1 MMVAIARRLGGFA
14 VAGFSGFLVDAGL
27 TETLASFGLSPYIG
41 RVFAVAVAIGVTY
54 TINRNL
60 TWKERRAP
68 VRGRRTRYFAVSI
81 VSIAANY
88 LTFAAALMVLPGLR
102 PVIAVAA
109 GTGVGMVM
117 NYVGYSRLVFIESE
131 DQAA

>member
-1 MMVAIARRLGGFA
+1 MPSLVRRLGGFA
-14 VAGFSGFLVDAGL
+14 LAGFSGFAVDAGL
-27 TETLASFGLSPYIG
+27 TEALAGLGVSPYLG
-41 RVFAVAVAIGVTY
+41 RVFAVAVAIAVTY
-54 TINRNL
+54 AINRNL

-68 VRGRRTRYFAVSI
+68 VPGRRARYLAVSL

-88 LTFAAALMVLPGLR
+88 LVFAAALAILPGLR
-102 PVIAVAA
+102 PVLAVAA

-117 NYVGYSRLVFIESE
+117 NFVGYSRLVFKD

>member
-1 MMVAIARRLGGFA
+1 MAPALRRLGGFA
-14 VAGFSGFLVDAGL
+14 LAGFSGFLVDAGL
-27 TETLASFGLSPYIG
+27 TEMLAGVGISPYAG
-41 RVFAVAVAIGVTY
+41 RVFAVAVAIVVTY

-60 TWKERRAP
+60 TWGDRRAVVP
-68 VRGRRTRYFAVSI
+68 GRRARYVAMSL

-88 LTFAAALMVLPGLR
+88 LVFAGALAALPGLR
-102 PVIAVAA
+102 PAIAVAA

-117 NYVGYSRLVFIESE
+117 NYAGYSRLVFRGSG

>member
-1 MMVAIARRLGGFA
+1 MATFRRLGGFA
-14 VAGFSGFLVDAGL
+14 LAGFSGFFVDAGL
-27 TETLASFGLSPYIG
+27 TEALAALGVSPYLG
-41 RVFAVAVAIGVTY
+41 RVAAVAVAIAVTY

-60 TWKERRAP
+60 TWKDRRAP
-68 VRGRRTRYFAVSI
+68 VSGRRARYVAVSLT
-81 VSIAANY
+81 SIAVNY
-88 LTFAAALMVLPGLR
+88 LVFAAVLAAISGLR

-117 NYVGYSRLVFIESE
+117 NYAGYSRFVFRN

>member
-1 MMVAIARRLGGFA
+1 MPLVVRRLGGFA
-14 VAGFSGFLVDAGL
+14 LAGFSGFAVDAGL
-27 TETLASFGLSPYIG
+27 TEALAGLGISPYLG
-41 RVFAVAVAIGVTY
+41 RVFAVAVAIAVTY

-60 TWKERRAP
+60 TWKERRVP
-68 VRGRRTRYFAVSI
+68 VPGRRARYFAVSL

-88 LTFAAALMVLPGLR
+88 LVFAAALVALPGLR
-102 PVIAVAA
+102 PVLAVAA

-117 NYVGYSRLVFIESE
+117 NFVGYSRLVFKN

>member
-1 MMVAIARRLGGFA
+1 MPSLVRRLGGFA
-14 VAGFSGFLVDAGL
+14 LAGFSGFAVDAGL
-27 TETLASFGLSPYIG
+27 TEALAGLGVSPYLG
-41 RVFAVAVAIGVTY
+41 RVFAVAVAIAVTY
-54 TINRNL
+54 AINRNL

-68 VRGRRTRYFAVSI
+68 VPGRRARYLAVSL

-88 LTFAAALMVLPGLR
+88 LVFAATLAILPGLR
-102 PVIAVAA
+102 PVLAVAA

-117 NYVGYSRLVFIESE
+117 NFVGYSRLVFKD

>member
-1 MMVAIARRLGGFA
+1 MASVPRRLGGFA
-14 VAGFSGFLVDAGL
+14 LAGFSGFLVDAGL
-27 TETLASFGLSPYIG
+27 TEALAGLGISPYLG
-41 RVFAVAVAIGVTY
+41 RVFAVAVAIAVTY

-60 TWKERRAP
+60 TWRERRAP
-68 VRGRRTRYFAVSI
+68 VPGRRTRYVAVSL

-88 LTFAAALMVLPGLR
+88 LTFAAALATLPGLH

-109 GTGVGMVM
+109 GTGIGMVL
-117 NYVGYSRLVFIESE
+117 NFVGYSRLVFTDRQ

>member
-1 MMVAIARRLGGFA
+1 MPPAFRRFGGFA
-14 VAGFSGFLVDAGL
+14 VAGLSGFVVDAGL
-27 TETLASFGLSPYIG
+27 TETLAGLGVSPYLG
-41 RVFAVAVAIGVTY
+41 RVLAVAVAIAVTY
-54 TINRNL
+54 AINRNF

-68 VRGRRTRYFAVSI
+68 VSGRRARYLAVSL

-88 LTFAAALMVLPGLR
+88 LAFAAALAVLPDLR
-102 PVIAVAA
+102 PVLAVAA

-117 NYVGYSRLVFIESE
+117 NFAGYSRFVFKADE

>member
-1 MMVAIARRLGGFA
+1 MARSFRRLGGFA
-14 VAGFSGFLVDAGL
+14 LAGFAGFIIDAGL
-27 TETLASFGLSPYIG
+27 TEALAGFGVSPYVG
-41 RVFAVAVAIGVTY
+41 RVFAVAVAIAVTY

-68 VRGRRTRYFAVSI
+68 VPGRRMRYVAVSL

-88 LTFAAALMVLPGLR
+88 LTFAAALVAIPGLR

-109 GTGVGMVM
+109 GTAVGMVM
-117 NYVGYSRLVFIESE
+117 NFAGYSRLVFTGSK

>member
-1 MMVAIARRLGGFA
+1 MAPVPRRLGGFA
-14 VAGFSGFLVDAGL
+14 LAGFSGFLVDAGL
-27 TETLASFGLSPYIG
+27 TEALAGAGISPYLG
-41 RVFAVAVAIGVTY
+41 RVFAVAVAIAVTY

-60 TWKERRAP
+60 TWSERRAP
-68 VRGRRTRYFAVSI
+68 VPGRRTRYVAVSL

-88 LTFAAALMVLPGLR
+88 LVFAAALIALPDLR

-117 NYVGYSRLVFIESE
+117 NFVGYSRLVFRKGE

>member
-1 MMVAIARRLGGFA
+1 MPPIARRLGGFA
-14 VAGFSGFLVDAGL
+14 LAGFSGFFVDAGL
-27 TETLASFGLSPYIG
+27 TELLASFGMSPYLG

-54 TINRNL
+54 MINRNL

-68 VRGRRTRYFAVSI
+68 VPGRRTRYLAVSL

-88 LTFAAALMVLPGLR
+88 LTFAAALSLVLGLR
-102 PVIAVAA
+102 PVFAVAA

-117 NYVGYSRLVFIESE
+117 NYFGYSRLVFKDSA

>member
-1 MMVAIARRLGGFA
+1 MPSIAKRLGSFA
-14 VAGFSGFLVDAGL
+14 LAGFSGFFVDAGL
-27 TETLASFGLSPYIG
+27 TELLASCGVSPYLG

-68 VRGRRTRYFAVSI
+68 VPGRRTRYLAVSL
-81 VSIAANY
+81 VSIAVNY
-88 LTFAAALMVLPGLR
+88 LTFATALSLLPGLR

-117 NYVGYSRLVFIESE
+117 NYFGYSRLVFTDDA